1 MTKLLSI
8 PDVSAILGM
17 TEAAVR
23 QSIHRGEAGRRVPPF
38 VRLGGRIRF
47 RQSDVDTWLDS
58 LTPAVGPD
66 KKRKRGP
73 GRPRKV

>member
-8 PDVSAILGM
+8 QDVSCLLGM

-38 VRLGGRIRF
+38 IRLGRMVRF
-47 RQSDVDTWLDS
+47 RQDDVDAWLKS
-58 LTPAVGPD
+58 LTPTVGPD
-66 KKRKRGP
+66 NKRKRGP